1 MVTIKIMM
9 TWSFAPHPQAPPGRL
24 WHQVNVCSLRIGNVI
39 KIGWVNPKET
49 SQIKSGA
56 EAITVIATLLSG
68 PGEAI
73 PIFLIDCEVLAEN
86 ELL

>member
-1 MVTIKIMM
+1 
-9 TWSFAPHPQAPPGRL
+9 
-24 WHQVNVCSLRIGNVI
+24 
-39 KIGWVNPKET
+39 VNPKET

-73 PIFLIDCEVLAEN
+73 PIFLLIDCEVLAEN